1 MATAYGQRPSGFLH
15 LETEM
20 AAWAL
25 DEACLLVGRKYENML
40 NEGKNPFSDLS
51 GPKVEGRRSYAS
63 APKRLIKKVQDVH
76 SIR

>member
-1 MATAYGQRPSGFLH
+1 MATAYGERPSGFLN

-25 DEACLLVGRKYENML
+25 DEACLLVGRKYENLL
-40 NEGKNPFSDLS
+40 NEGKNPFS
-51 GPKVEGRRSYAS
+51 GPLTVDGGRQKYAS